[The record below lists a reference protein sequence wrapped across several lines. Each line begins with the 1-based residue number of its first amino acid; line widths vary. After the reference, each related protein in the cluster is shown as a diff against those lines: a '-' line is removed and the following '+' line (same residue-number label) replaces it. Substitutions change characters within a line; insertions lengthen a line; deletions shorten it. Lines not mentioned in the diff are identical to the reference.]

1 MTLSPD
7 ALFFLRLWTAAHRG
21 ERLAA
26 RELEAD
32 GLGGPQLAMLL
43 LVALHEPATTTV
55 LAAALGVPFMTA
67 SDALQRLVA
76 EGEVEQAP
84 NPADRRSR
92 VFRLTAA
99 GRSRVAAVEA
109 PLRRAA
115 ARCSG
120 RRARGCG
127 RAAGRVARARAG
139 RVVSRFR
146 DILPRCC
153 SPP

>member
-7 ALFFLRLWTAAHRG
+7 ARFFLRLWTAAHRG

-32 GLGGPQLAMLL
+32 GLDGPQLAMLL
-43 LVALHEPATTTV
+43 LVALHEPASTTV

-67 SDALQRLVA
+67 SDALLRLVT
-76 EGEVEQAP
+76 EGEIEQAP
-84 NPADRRSR
+84 NPADRRSH

-99 GRSRVAAVEA
+99 GRARVAAVEA

-115 ARCSG
+115 AA
-120 RRARGCG
+120 ARTDEVADAVERLDETLG
-127 RAAGRVARARAG
+127 RALAE
-139 RVVSRFR
+139 
-146 DILPRCC
+146 
-153 SPP
+153 

>member
-32 GLGGPQLAMLL
+32 GLAGPQLAMLL

-55 LAAALGVPFMTA
+55 LAASLGVPFMTA

-84 NPADRRSR
+84 NPDDRRSR

-99 GRSRVAAVEA
+99 GRARVAAVEA
-109 PLRRAA
+109 PLGALRPLLGPTSSWMR
-115 ARCSG
+115 SSSWT
-120 RRARGCG
+120 
-127 RAAGRVARARAG
+127 
-139 RVVSRFR
+139 SRWGSRSANRYHVFV
-146 DILPRCC
+146 ILKTCC
-153 SPP
+153 LPS